1 MDAFFDIFKAEDNEA
16 VALFGRWI
24 NDYLRQV
31 AASDAD
37 VPYIDFRTGED
48 PSMLAEN
55 LRQWRNKNIEEGRQ
69 EGRQEIVMVARR
81 LLQRGLSLAEVTDL
95 TRLSP
100 EEITKVSAEGS
111 SQGK

>member
-1 MDAFFDIFKAEDNEA
+1 M
-16 VALFGRWI
+16 FGRWI

-31 AASDAD
+31 AASEAD
-37 VPYIDFRTGED
+37 VPYVEFRTGED

-69 EGRQEIVMVARR
+69 EGRQEVARR

-95 TRLSP
+95 TKLSP
-100 EEITKVSAEGS
+100 EEIAKVVAEGS
-111 SQGK
+111 SPEK